1 MLKQDLALHILKIDR
16 PVPEGKY
23 PKVIGLMR
31 DGLGGEIM
39 KECVRLRAIEETQI
53 MRKIDYL
60 R

>member
-16 PVPEGKY
+16 PVPEGKN

-39 KECVRLRAIEETQI
+39 K
-53 MRKIDYL
+53 
-60 R
+60 